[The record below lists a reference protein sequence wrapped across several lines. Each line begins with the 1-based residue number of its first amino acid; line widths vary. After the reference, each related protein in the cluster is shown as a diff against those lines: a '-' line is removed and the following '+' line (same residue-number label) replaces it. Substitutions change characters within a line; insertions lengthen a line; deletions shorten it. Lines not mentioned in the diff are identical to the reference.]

1 MLLCFVFNRPTN
13 PNRPTTMKTTPRI
26 FAAAFLAASSL
37 ASAQNEAPAPA
48 PAAVAPATP
57 APKAKPLAE
66 PEKKFVKDAAEGHL
80 IEQKLTGLAKKSAS
94 SEGAKKVGAKIA
106 ADHAKSWEE
115 FATVSMA
122 KGAQLSMELKASDK
136 SGAERMGK
144 LEGEKF
150 DKEFLKDIGKEAKK
164 LARVFETGSKSMKDP
179 ELKAFAEKW
188 VPTLKSHA
196 DDVEKAEKELKGAK

>member
-1 MLLCFVFNRPTN
+1 MVF
-13 PNRPTTMKTTPRI
+13 NRPTTMKTTPRI

-37 ASAQNEAPAPA
+37 ASAQTEAPSPGAAA

-66 PEKKFVKDAAEGHL
+66 PEKKFVKDAAEAHL
-80 IEQKLTGLAKKSAS
+80 VEQKLTTVAKTAAKSES
-94 SEGAKKVGAKIA
+94 AKKVSAKVA
-106 ADHAKSWEE
+106 GDLGKSWEE
-115 FATVSMA
+115 FATIAMA
-122 KGAQLSMELKASDK
+122 KGAQLTMELKASDK
-136 SGAERMGK
+136 ASADRMGK

-150 DKEFLKDIGKEAKK
+150 DKEFLKDLGKEAKRTAK
-164 LARVFETGSKSMKDP
+164 MFETASKSLKDP

-196 DDVEKAEKELKGAK
+196 DDIEKAEKELKAAK